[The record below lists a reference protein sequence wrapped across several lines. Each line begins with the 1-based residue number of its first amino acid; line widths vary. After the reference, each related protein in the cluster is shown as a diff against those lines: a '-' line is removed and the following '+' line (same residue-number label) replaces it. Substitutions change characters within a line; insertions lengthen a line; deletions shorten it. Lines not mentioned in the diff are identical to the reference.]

1 MKMRWKKINE
11 ILNSKKNM
19 EKVTITN
26 ELLL

>member
-26 ELLL
+26 EWSL